1 MRPDLV
7 ATISRGL
14 VVLASSF
21 AHTACSSG
29 TSGSEDANSGDPSSA
44 VHGSCGLRSEVTGG
58 TTIQFTG
65 RDDAACATLNSFDT
79 GLDAVFIGT
88 AAKGTLELVVDQVTE
103 GATGLDYPT
112 RALVTSTAKEHWQ
125 GSDCLTSISEHR
137 LLRSEASEL
146 GELRHYQVSGTGSC
160 SAPLEATPAG
170 PAAVTVG
177 DFAFRAEFTWR
188 D

>member
-1 MRPDLV
+1 MRLRLTASFIRCFAVFGFSSALV
-7 ATISRGL
+7 
-14 VVLASSF
+14 
-21 AHTACSSG
+21 ACSSDSNAPG
-29 TSGSEDANSGDPSSA
+29 TGDPDTGA
-44 VHGSCGLRSEVTGG
+44 LGTCGLRSQVTGG

-65 RDDAACATLNSFDT
+65 RDDAACATLHSSGT

-88 AAKGTLELVVDQVTE
+88 DAKGTLELVVDQVTE
-103 GATGLDYPT
+103 GATGVDYPT

-125 GSDCLTSISEHR
+125 GSDCLTSITEHR
-137 LLRSEASEL
+137 FLRTEASAI
-146 GELRHYQVSGTGSC
+146 GELRHYQVSGEGNCT
-160 SAPLEATPAG
+160 APLEAMPAG